1 MSVVI
6 ATPGESTDSLI
17 KKFNR
22 KVSTEGI
29 LIDVN
34 MKRFY
39 VKKGMRRKVKAI
51 AKRKRFV

>member
-1 MSVVI
+1 MSVVV
-6 ATPGESTDSLI
+6 ASPGESTDSII

-22 KVSTEGI
+22 KVTAEGI

-39 VKKGMRRKVKAI
+39 VKRGMRRKMKAI

>member
-6 ATPGESTDSLI
+6 ATPGESSDSLI

-34 MKRFY
+34 MKRYY